1 MKGVS
6 YVMDEK
12 GEPQA
17 VLIDL
22 ARHRRIW
29 EDFQDLLVS
38 RSRRKEPRESLA
50 DVEVERIFPA
60 IRKLADITHGRR
72 DAGSS
77 VASKRPIAFAL
88 AITA

>member
-22 ARHRRIW
+22 AKHGQLW

-38 RSRRKEPRESLA
+38 RSRRNEPRESL
-50 DVEVERIFPA
+50 DQVEALLKKR
-60 IRKLADITHGRR
+60 RKL
-72 DAGSS
+72 
-77 VASKRPIAFAL
+77 
-88 AITA
+88 

>member
-22 ARHRRIW
+22 AKHGQLW
-29 EDFQDLLVS
+29 EDFQDLLIS
-38 RSRRKEPRESLA
+38 RSRRKEPRESL
-50 DVEVERIFPA
+50 DQVEARLKKL
-60 IRKLADITHGRR
+60 RKL
-72 DAGSS
+72 
-77 VASKRPIAFAL
+77 P
-88 AITA
+88 